1 MARGEAVTIKR
12 RASRPKSNA
21 VTARDVARAAG
32 VSVATVSRVL
42 NGNSKVADALREEV
56 SAAAQRL
63 GFTPNAGARALAT
76 QRSNSIGAVIP
87 TIENVNFSA
96 GLAAL
101 QRRVNQAGYTLL
113 LASSNYDH
121 EEELRQVRALSAYG
135 LAGLML
141 VGAQRLPQ
149 VYELLEAKRIP
160 YVNGWVLDDAHP
172 CVGFD
177 NIAVGSTLADYLLDL
192 GHKDFGIIAQPSGI
206 SDRSAGRIAGVRLA
220 LASRGL
226 ALPQERLIDRTL
238 NLSDG
243 QLALRTLMSSRNPP
257 TAIICGSDTIAFG
270 ALVEARKMGIRVP
283 EALSITGIN
292 DNEFAAHLTPP
303 LTTIR
308 LPSAEIGERSADYLL
323 SRINGQEIA
332 SSTPV
337 EFSLVVRE
345 STAPPPGRPTRLPY
359 PRAARPGR

>member
-1 MARGEAVTIKR
+1 MTRGAGDTFKS

-21 VTARDVARAAG
+21 VTARDVAREAG

-42 NGNSKVADALREEV
+42 NGNSKVADALRKEV
-56 SAAAQRL
+56 SEVAQRL
-63 GFTPNAGARALAT
+63 GYTPNAGARALAS
-76 QRSNSIGAVIP
+76 QRSHSIGAIIP

-96 GLAAL
+96 GLGAL

-113 LASSNYDH
+113 LASSNYDR

-141 VGAQRLPQ
+141 VGAQHLPQ
-149 VYELLEAKRIP
+149 VYELLDAKRIP
-160 YVNGWVLDDAHP
+160 YVNGWVLDEAHP

-177 NIAVGSTLADYLLDL
+177 NIAVGRTLANYLLDL

-206 SDRSAGRIAGVRLA
+206 SDRSAGRIAGVREA
-220 LASRGL
+220 LGSRGL
-226 ALPQERLIDRTL
+226 ALPQERLIERTL
-238 NLSDG
+238 NLIDG

-270 ALVEARKMGIRVP
+270 ALVEARKIGIRVP
-283 EALSITGIN
+283 EDLSITGIN

-303 LTTIR
+303 LTTIH
-308 LPSAEIGERSADYLL
+308 LPSDEIGERSADYLL
-323 SRINGQEIA
+323 SKIGGQPVA
-332 SSTPV
+332 NSTSV
-337 EFSLVVRE
+337 QFSLIVRG
-345 STAPPPGRPTRLPY
+345 STAPPPRKRKRG
-359 PRAARPGR
+359 G